1 MLGLDITRNL
11 QDQKNEMYV
20 VQMIDWAK
28 KNESIEFYAL
38 VLQLLK
44 VNKHIYGND

>member
-1 MLGLDITRNL
+1 MLDFTIKP
-11 QDQKNEMYV
+11 QDKKNEIYV
-20 VQMIDWAK
+20 SQMLDWAK

-44 VNKHIYGND
+44 VNKHIYGNS